1 MSTNPILEFFRSRLN
16 RLDPLCCNFSFVN
29 GRREEIIY
37 NLDSL
42 YFKEYRLVFNQVM
55 LEYFPDIEIG
65 RVDAISFQ
73 QADGKLYKEDKL
85 MVSIDGAK
93 QDCFF
98 HPEIGCFNPWQH
110 YCINVGVNSRERS
123 YKFYDLDSKAYEV
136 FQWPEFMIPFP
147 KYGTGVGIQSDI
159 VGVYFLSLDYDKVIN
174 HLGLPDPLP
183 QDCADMCK
191 KAALIH
197 NFGLTFNIKTG
208 EYVKLSYFYYN
219 DQCRADIRP
228 YLKMD

>member
-1 MSTNPILEFFRSRLN
+1 MSTSQILDFFRTNLQ

-29 GRREEIIY
+29 GHSEEIIY
-37 NLDSL
+37 NLSDL
-42 YFKEYRLVFNQVM
+42 YFPAYHTLFDAVLQ
-55 LEYFPDIEIG
+55 EYFPEIDRK

-73 QADGKLYKEDKL
+73 QADGKLYSEDKF

-98 HPEIGCFNPWQH
+98 HPDIGCFNPWQH
-110 YCINVGVNSRERS
+110 YCINVGAHSRERS
-123 YKFYDLDSKAYEV
+123 YKFYDLDSRAYEV

-147 KYGTGVGIQSDI
+147 KYGAGVGIQPDI
-159 VGVYFLSLDYDKVIN
+159 VGVYFLSHDYDKVIE
-174 HLGLPDPLP
+174 HLKMPDPLP
-183 QDCADMCK
+183 KDCSDWLKMSS
-191 KAALIH
+191 LIH

-219 DQCRADIRP
+219 DKARSDIRP